1 MRADRNAEVLK
12 HMVKY
17 CRQIEETVLRFQKDF
32 EVFSKDYVYQN
43 AVALCVLQI
52 GELTT
57 KLTDDFKQT
66 YIGMPW
72 NQIKAMRNIVAHN
85 YGSIDAEILWETIEN
100 DVPKLKEYCLEIINI
115 LNKNNE
121 DK

>member
-17 CRQIEETVLRFQKDF
+17 CDQIEETVLRFQKDF
-32 EVFSKDYVYQN
+32 AVFAKDHIYQN

-57 KLTDDFKQT
+57 KLTEEFKQT
-66 YIGMPW
+66 YTGMPW

-100 DVPKLKEYCLEIINI
+100 DVPQLKAYCLDI
-115 LNKNNE
+115 LQTLNNE
-121 DK
+121 NR